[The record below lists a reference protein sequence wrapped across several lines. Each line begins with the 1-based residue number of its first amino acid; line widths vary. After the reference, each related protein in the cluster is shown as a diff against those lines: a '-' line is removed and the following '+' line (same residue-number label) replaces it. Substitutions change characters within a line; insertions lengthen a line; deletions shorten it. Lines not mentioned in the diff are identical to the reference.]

1 MDENIYLNMLH
12 IKYKLLEMINY
23 QAINVRFAHR
33 TELAEESDLY
43 FRLDYLYKVGPLPLH
58 GNLNNEEEAE
68 KAFYNSNLKNKIE
81 WKITNN

>member
-12 IKYKLLEMINY
+12 IKYKLLDMIVA
-23 QAINVRFAHR
+23 QAYKIKHAHR
-33 TELAEESDLY
+33 TELADESDLY
-43 FRLDYLYKVGPLPLH
+43 FKLDYLYKVGPLPLH

-81 WKITNN
+81 WKIS